1 MESPVR
7 IVYRVGGCAF
17 TTQRDI
23 VYRGGGLDLLMDVY
37 TPADLQHGNLLAA
50 VLFVHGG
57 PVPAETQP
65 PKDWPFFQS
74 YGELVAASGLIGV
87 TFNHRFHHPLQ
98 FPDSKADVL
107 AAIEY
112 VRAHAAEFRIDAERI
127 GLWIF
132 SGGGPHISWL
142 LRDRPSYIRCLIA
155 FYALLD
161 LRHLAPPNAD
171 AETLAGI
178 NEASAAMYVRDG
190 AKDVPMFVAR
200 AGLDAEMVN
209 RGIDLFVAEA
219 LSANAFLDLANH
231 SNGRHGFDFLD
242 DDDRSRSIIAAA
254 LAFAERHLAL
264 K

>member
-1 MESPVR
+1 MESPGR
-7 IVYRVGGCAF
+7 IVYRAEGNAF
-17 TTQRDI
+17 TTRRDV
-23 VYRGGGLDLLMDVY
+23 VYRREGVDLLMDVY
-37 TPADLQHGNLLAA
+37 APVVAHPGEPLPA

-74 YGELVAASGLIGV
+74 YGELVAASGLVGV

-112 VRAHAAEFRIDAERI
+112 VRAHAGEFSIDADRI

-132 SGGGPHISWL
+132 SGGGPHVSWL
-142 LRDRPSYIRCLIA
+142 LRDRPSYVRCLIA

-171 AETLAGI
+171 AQTLAGI
-178 NEASAAMYVRDG
+178 DEASAAMYVRDG
-190 AKDVPMFVAR
+190 AKDLPMFVAR
-200 AGLDAEMVN
+200 AGLDVEMVN
-209 RGIDLFVAEA
+209 RGIDVFIQEA
-219 LSANAFLDLANH
+219 LAANAFLDLDNH
-231 SNGRHGFDFLD
+231 RNGRHGFDFLN
-242 DDDRSRSIIAAA
+242 DDDRSRSIIAGA
-254 LAFAERHLAL
+254 LAFAKTHLA
-264 K
+264 